1 MPGCACL
8 LVHGFGGS
16 PFEMLPVAEALE
28 KAGHHVRLP
37 VLPGHAS
44 TIDDWSRTRWSDWLD
59 HVCAEYEKLEASHG
73 KVFVLGL
80 SMGGSLCL
88 ALSQRYF
95 PAGVVTIASPVFLYR
110 FLPMEA
116 TDWRLP
122 LTGLL
127 KKFRPIWPSAPKKPE
142 SRIIAPWQGYEE
154 AVALEPLHSFLLGL
168 REVRRNLG
176 RITAPL
182 LSIHSPLDRY
192 VPFGNLWEITRGVN
206 SAVRRSAILAI
217 EERVTKHHLL
227 TTHRETKDMVS
238 GLCAAFV
245 KEHDKTG

>member
-1 MPGCACL
+1 MPGGACL
-8 LVHGFGGS
+8 LVHGFGGT

-28 KAGHHVRLP
+28 QGGRHVCLP
-37 VLPGHAS
+37 LLPGHAS
-44 TIDDWSRTRWSDWLD
+44 TVDEWSRTRWSDWLE
-59 HVCAEYEKLEASHG
+59 HVSAEYEKLEASHG

-88 ALSQRYF
+88 ALAQRYR

-110 FLPMEA
+110 FLPLEA

-127 KKFRPIWPSAPKKPE
+127 KRFRPIWPSPPKKPE
-142 SRIIAPWQGYEE
+142 SRLIAPWQGYEE
-154 AVALEPLHSFLLGL
+154 AVALEPLHSFMLGL
-168 REVRRNLG
+168 REVHRNLG
-176 RITAPL
+176 GITAPL

-206 SAVRRSAILAI
+206 SPVRRSVVLTIR
-217 EERVTKHHLL
+217 ERVTKHHLL
-227 TTHRETKDMVS
+227 TTHVETRDTVA

-245 KEHDKTG
+245 RELDEKG